1 MSTELLSVE
10 VAAKLIH
17 RKPQNLRKDI
27 RDGKCCFGFAIGKH
41 CHINADTFKRFT
53 GYTSED
59 IDTTKKE
66 CQDIRRK
73 KGDSY
78 ESIQRI

>member
-41 CHINADTFKRFT
+41 CYINADTFKRFT
-53 GYTSED
+53 GYSNND
-59 IDTTKKE
+59 IERGKEE
-66 CQDIRRK
+66 CQIKRK
-73 KGDSY
+73 IYIKKDN
-78 ESIQRI
+78 